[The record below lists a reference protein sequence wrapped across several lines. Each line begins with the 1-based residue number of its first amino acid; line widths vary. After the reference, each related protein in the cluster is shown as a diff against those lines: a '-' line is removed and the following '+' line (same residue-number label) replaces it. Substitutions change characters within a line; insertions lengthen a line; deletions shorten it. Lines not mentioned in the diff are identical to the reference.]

1 MINLLLF
8 FLAAQWVPSSLS
20 SASFGQVIPGKIQ
33 SPGACRTK
41 SGSSGDKYIDYDVMK
56 AKSQYQC
63 ATACSENDKC
73 NGWEWSESSGACEI
87 WWNYAPEYEAL
98 DGYSCF
104 MKDTYSSMRFSGYP
118 VSAGRVL
125 GGLFDGYSGHVDA
138 ACRTSSGENGDRGDE
153 YDREDDFDD
162 KYECAN
168 ECTKKSNCR
177 GFEWNDDNKR
187 CELWWEY
194 APRYESKDDFYCF
207 MKDESGCGREP
218 KYPEIKCGEKKRGS
232 SKESSHEMKFSAC
245 GTESEKNG
253 SKLMTY
259 IFNGNGKQVT
269 IGPCDKWTDFNTRI
283 QVYKVRSY
291 GGYNGNMQCIVGE
304 NDSVVSFNSEDGA
317 KYVVHVYG
325 SKWDENG
332 NFMIKVFCDRNDDIE
347 VQYTVDSKIT
357 LLGFFDGEA
366 TSSQESLLEDVYEE
380 YFQDNYDARYPRNE
394 VVVDEVDIRDQKF
407 RSIGR
412 LLSQLQTQRLR
423 QLPVKQ
429 LRNVSSNFEGR
440 ALQDARNQLT
450 VRSSSRY
457 RLPPPQNGIQ
467 PAENAL
473 NQRRR
478 QLLLTRNLQ
487 WLDEDILDRFQE
499 TGNSYLNQISQVTS
513 EVVKTN
519 QAIFC
524 DKDDDY
530 YYNNYEGYSGAVCRT
545 SNYMTGSNG
554 NEYDVEYNVDMHEC
568 MDMCSKS
575 RNCNG
580 WEWSRSRKQC
590 ELWKE
595 YAPKHVKA
603 EDNYCFMKQRT
614 DRD

>member
-125 GGLFDGYSGHVDA
+125 GGLFNGYSGHVDA

-194 APRYESKDDFYCF
+194 APRYERKDDFYCF
-207 MKDESGCGREP
+207 MKDTKG
-218 KYPEIKCGEKKRGS
+218 
-232 SKESSHEMKFSAC
+232 
-245 GTESEKNG
+245 
-253 SKLMTY
+253 
-259 IFNGNGKQVT
+259 
-269 IGPCDKWTDFNTRI
+269 
-283 QVYKVRSY
+283 
-291 GGYNGNMQCIVGE
+291 
-304 NDSVVSFNSEDGA
+304 
-317 KYVVHVYG
+317 
-325 SKWDENG
+325 
-332 NFMIKVFCDRNDDIE
+332 
-347 VQYTVDSKIT
+347 
-357 LLGFFDGEA
+357 
-366 TSSQESLLEDVYEE
+366 
-380 YFQDNYDARYPRNE
+380 
-394 VVVDEVDIRDQKF
+394 
-407 RSIGR
+407 
-412 LLSQLQTQRLR
+412 
-423 QLPVKQ
+423 
-429 LRNVSSNFEGR
+429 
-440 ALQDARNQLT
+440 
-450 VRSSSRY
+450 
-457 RLPPPQNGIQ
+457 
-467 PAENAL
+467 
-473 NQRRR
+473 
-478 QLLLTRNLQ
+478 
-487 WLDEDILDRFQE
+487 
-499 TGNSYLNQISQVTS
+499 
-513 EVVKTN
+513 
-519 QAIFC
+519 
-524 DKDDDY
+524 DDY

-575 RNCNG
+575 RNCYG